1 MKWKVCGMR
10 DLTNIQAVA
19 AFEPDF
25 MGFIWAPKSPRYV
38 GEGFIIPD
46 LPKNTR
52 AVGVFVDAD
61 IEKIIDLAKR
71 AGFEWVQLHGKE
83 SANDM
88 LKLKS
93 LGLKVIKAISV
104 STENDL
110 LDCVGEPDLFLLDT
124 KKGDQAGGTGIS
136 FDWSILK
143 SYKNPIPFIL
153 AGGLGLENLE
163 EALALQAQ
171 FPIYALDF
179 NSKLESTSGFKDVE
193 KVIYISKIIER

>member
-25 MGFIWAPKSPRYV
+25 MGFIWAPQSPRYV
-38 GEGFIIPD
+38 GEHFKIPD
-46 LPKNTR
+46 LPKNTK

-124 KKGDQAGGTGIS
+124 KKGDQAGGTGLT
-136 FDWSILK
+136 FDWEIMKAYKKSI
-143 SYKNPIPFIL
+143 PCIL

-163 EALALQAQ
+163 AALALQAQ

-179 NSKLESTSGFKDVE
+179 NSKLESTPGIKDVE
-193 KVIYISKIIER
+193 KIKYISKIIER